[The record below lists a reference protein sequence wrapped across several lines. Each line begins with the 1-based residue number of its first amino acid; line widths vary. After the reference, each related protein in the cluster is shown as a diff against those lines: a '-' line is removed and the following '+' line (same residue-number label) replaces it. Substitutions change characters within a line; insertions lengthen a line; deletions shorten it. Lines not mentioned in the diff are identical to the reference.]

1 MIQAQALGFVLSQS
15 PVRQRH
21 LTARRTRL
29 ATATH
34 PDASALVAAWRSAT
48 RDGDGLGGMVL
59 GRHFPTRRWAK
70 WLKHT
75 VLLQRVKGD
84 FRVRLAGFGVFCF
97 HGFDPTGM
105 LLSEVLRAGE
115 YLTRAAE
122 LDEVLSRN
130 RPHVAQHSLHWGG
143 DTVMSREVVSLP
155 VLAAD
160 TRTRLVL
167 SVSFWTER
175 GWLN

>member
-15 PVRQRH
+15 PVRQLH
-21 LTARRTRL
+21 LTQRRMRL

-34 PDASALVAAWRSAT
+34 PDASALVAAWRGAA
-48 RDGDGLGGMVL
+48 RDGGEGGMML

-84 FRVRLAGFGVFCF
+84 FRVRLAGFGHFCF

-105 LLSEVLRAGE
+105 LLSEMLRADE
-115 YLTRAAE
+115 YLARAAE
-122 LDEVLSRN
+122 FEEVLAKS

-155 VLAAD
+155 VLAVD